1 MTHTRVDWQPYLGA
15 TRRRMAIAR
24 FHLDGLQKLLH
35 RNGEVHS
42 DAPRIPVQA
51 YFDGVVTSVSTA
63 IELVTQAIHTLPPV
77 ARPQGT
83 FDSLSQDLADW
94 SKEPLREDLR
104 KLRNRITHFSY
115 VKTPRGLHWTVQAV
129 GSTWRGS
136 RELLSY
142 ARCAV
147 EYGERLERLLPQ
159 IEAEIVARVS
169 HDAHHGAT
177 GPA

>member
-1 MTHTRVDWQPYLGA
+1 MTQIHVNWQQYLGA
-15 TRRRMAIAR
+15 ARRRMAIAR
-24 FHLDGLQKLLH
+24 FHLGGLQKLLH
-35 RNGEVHS
+35 QSGEVRS
-42 DAPRIPVQA
+42 DAPPIPVQA

-83 FDSLSQDLADW
+83 LESLSKDVADW
-94 SKEPLREDLR
+94 YREPFREDLR
-104 KLRNRITHFSY
+104 RMRNRITHFSY
-115 VKTPRGLHWTVQAV
+115 VKAPEGLNWTVQPV
-129 GSTWRGS
+129 GSTWHGS

-159 IEAEIVARVS
+159 I
-169 HDAHHGAT
+169 
-177 GPA
+177 